1 MTDYDYMRRAIE
13 LAKKGEGAVDPNPLV
28 GAVIVKNDKIIGEG
42 YHKKYGDLHAERNA
56 FKSITESAEGGTL
69 YVTLEPCCHTGK
81 TPPCTDAIIENK
93 IAKVVIGSGDP
104 NPLVA
109 GKGAAVLKNAGIEV
123 VEGFLAE
130 ECDALNDVFF
140 HYITNKTPYVVM
152 KYAMTLDGKIA
163 TKSGNS
169 KWINNEL
176 SRRKVHEMRNKY
188 TGIMVGIGT
197 VKADDPLLNTRI
209 EGGRSPIRIICDS
222 KLSISADSNICR
234 TASEIKTFVVTAFKD
249 MPSGIVTDI
258 KTPKMRELSRLGIKF
273 INVPAKSDEP
283 EVDLNRLME
292 LLGKLQINSI
302 LLEGGGTLNYS
313 ALQAGIVNEIAAFIA
328 PKIVGGNAKTP
339 VGGTGVDNLEEAY
352 MLKLLSMD
360 SSDGDIYA
368 RYKVLKDKSL

>member
-28 GAVIVKNDKIIGEG
+28 GAVIVKNGKIIGEG

-176 SRRKVHEMRNKY
+176 SRRKVQEMRNKY

-197 VKADDPLLNTRI
+197 VKADDPMLNTRI

-273 INVPAKSDEP
+273 INVPEKSDEP

-339 VGGTGVDNLEEAY
+339 VGGTGVDNLEEAH
-352 MLKLLSMD
+352 MLKLLSME

>member
-109 GKGAAVLKNAGIEV
+109 GKGATVLKNAGIEV

-130 ECDALNDVFF
+130 ECDVLNDVFF

-163 TKSGNS
+163 TKSGDS
-169 KWINNEL
+169 KWITNEL
-176 SRRKVHEMRNKY
+176 SRRKVQEMRNKY

-197 VKADDPLLNTRI
+197 VKADDPMLNTRI

-328 PKIVGGNAKTP
+328 PKIVGGDAKTP
-339 VGGTGVDNLEEAY
+339 VGGTGVDNLGKAQ

>member
-28 GAVIVKNDKIIGEG
+28 GAVIVKNGKIIGEG
-42 YHKKYGDLHAERNA
+42 YHKKYCDLHAERNA

-273 INVPAKSDEP
+273 INVPEKSDEP

-339 VGGTGVDNLEEAY
+339 VGGTGVDNLEEAH
-352 MLKLLSMD
+352 MLKLLSME

>member
-28 GAVIVKNDKIIGEG
+28 GAVIVKNGKIIGEG

-273 INVPAKSDEP
+273 INVPEKSDEP

-339 VGGTGVDNLEEAY
+339 VGGTGVDNLEEAH
-352 MLKLLSMD
+352 MLKLLSME

>member
-28 GAVIVKNDKIIGEG
+28 GAVIVKNGKIIGEG

-339 VGGTGVDNLEEAY
+339 VGGTGVDNLEEAH
-352 MLKLLSMD
+352 MLKLLSME

>member
-273 INVPAKSDEP
+273 INVPEKSDEP

-339 VGGTGVDNLEEAY
+339 VGGTGVDNLEEAH
-352 MLKLLSMD
+352 MLKLLSME